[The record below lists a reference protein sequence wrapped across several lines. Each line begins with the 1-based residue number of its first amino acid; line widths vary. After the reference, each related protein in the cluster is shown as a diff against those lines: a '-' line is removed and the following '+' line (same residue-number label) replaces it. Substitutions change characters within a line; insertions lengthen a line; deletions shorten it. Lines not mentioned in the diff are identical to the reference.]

1 MEIKRATIGDLKEI
15 QELNL
20 RLFKKEYKEYD
31 KTLDLSWTT
40 GKRGKKYFK
49 ESISNSGSCALV
61 AKENGKVVGYL
72 IGAVT
77 EIAHYRTKIK
87 KQIEL
92 ENMFVLETKRNQ
104 KVGTKLVEA
113 FIKWARM
120 KGADN
125 ISVTAAAQNK
135 KGIRFYRKL
144 GFRDY
149 NCTLERSL

>member
-61 AKENGKVVGYL
+61 AKE
-72 IGAVT
+72 
-77 EIAHYRTKIK
+77 
-87 KQIEL
+87 
-92 ENMFVLETKRNQ
+92 M
-104 KVGTKLVEA
+104 
-113 FIKWARM
+113 ARL
-120 KGADN
+120 
-125 ISVTAAAQNK
+125 SVTLS
-135 KGIRFYRKL
+135 GL
-144 GFRDY
+144 
-149 NCTLERSL
+149 

>member
-1 MEIKRATIGDLKEI
+1 MCLGRQGD
-15 QELNL
+15 
-20 RLFKKEYKEYD
+20 
-31 KTLDLSWTT
+31 
-40 GKRGKKYFK
+40 
-49 ESISNSGSCALV
+49 
-61 AKENGKVVGYL
+61 GKVVGYL

-144 GFRDY
+144 GFKDY